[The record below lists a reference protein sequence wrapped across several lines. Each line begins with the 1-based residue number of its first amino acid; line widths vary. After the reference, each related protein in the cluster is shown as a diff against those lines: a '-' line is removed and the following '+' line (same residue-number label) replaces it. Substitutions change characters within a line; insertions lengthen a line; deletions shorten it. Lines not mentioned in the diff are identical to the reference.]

1 MLKMMPPFDN
11 AESKP
16 SYSKLIDF
24 IKISLFGL
32 ALSALWN
39 GLNVLIIPLRILD
52 LVNEAQKSTYL
63 SFLVGS
69 GLLLAILVQPMVG
82 ALSDH
87 LKFSWG
93 RRRPFILLGGLL
105 VLIFLPG
112 ITMVSNYPGLFIV
125 YCLLQISSNT
135 AQSPYQG
142 FIPDLVPEE
151 RRGVASGVKTIL
163 ELIGGL
169 AFVQLISFLV
179 GSDRLGTGGPW
190 LWLPLGSIAAVL
202 LLMLLPTIFL
212 IKESPRMVRAEKG
225 WLLTAV
231 RGFKINLRTDSS
243 FLWFLVSRLL
253 VLTAF
258 TTLQKFALF
267 FLRDTF
273 GLIDPVRMTANLV
286 IIVGLSTLIA
296 AYLAGHFSD
305 RIGRRV
311 IGISSG
317 LLGVVGLLILF
328 FSHNFTQVLV
338 GGSIAGLASGTFM
351 SVNWALATD
360 LVPRG
365 EEARFLG
372 LTNFATAGSSAVT
385 LFIVGPLID
394 FFNAREPG
402 LGYSVMFLSCIVYV
416 IAGTLMLL
424 KVRRNR

>member
-1 MLKMMPPFDN
+1 MAMLPVVDTDN
-11 AESKP
+11 KP
-16 SYSKLIDF
+16 SYSKPIDF
-24 IKISLFGL
+24 IKISLLGL

-63 SFLVGS
+63 SFIIGS
-69 GLLLAILVQPMVG
+69 GLFLAILVQPVVG
-82 ALSDH
+82 ALSDRS
-87 LKFSWG
+87 KFRWG

-105 VLIFLPG
+105 VLILLPG
-112 ITMVSNYPGLFIV
+112 VAVVSNYVSLFIL

-142 FIPDLVPEE
+142 FIPDLVPEK
-151 RRGVASGVKTIL
+151 RRGMASGVKTIL

-169 AFVQLISFLV
+169 AFVQLISLLMDI
-179 GSDRLGTGGPW
+179 DRLSTGGTW
-190 LWLPLGSIAAVL
+190 LWLPLGLIAAIL
-202 LLMLLPTIFL
+202 LLMLLSTVIFVREFPGQGNT
-212 IKESPRMVRAEKG
+212 KERWFTA
-225 WLLTAV
+225 AV
-231 RGFKINLRTDSS
+231 RGFKIDLRKESS

-273 GLIDPVRMTANLV
+273 GLTDPVRMTANLV
-286 IIVGLSTLIA
+286 IIVGISTLIA

-305 RIGRRV
+305 RLGRRT

-317 LLGVVGLLILF
+317 FFGFIGLLVLF
-328 FSHNFTQVLV
+328 VARNFTQVLI
-338 GGSIAGLASGTFM
+338 GASMAGLASGTFM

-372 LTNFATAGSSAVT
+372 LTNIATAGSSAVT

-394 FFNAREPG
+394 FFNARESG
-402 LGYSVMFLSCIVYV
+402 LGYSVMFLICMIYV
-416 IAGTLMLL
+416 IAGTLMLF
-424 KVRRNR
+424 KIRRKN